1 MKLAF
6 RRLHGE
12 ATALAESGFFAA
24 ILALSHLGCFLS
36 NKIVY
41 LWTGANVT
49 TA

>member
-1 MKLAF
+1 MKLTF

-12 ATALAESGFFAA
+12 ATALPESGFFAA
-24 ILALSHLGCFLS
+24 ILTLSHLECFLS
-36 NKIVY
+36 NEIVY